1 MRRFALLLSLVTA
14 ASPALAASPTETVAQ
29 FHAALAAGKVEQ
41 ASALL
46 SPSIQIYE
54 SGYVERSR
62 DEYVGHHLKSDIEF
76 AKATRSKV
84 LQHSERIDGKLAL
97 VMQES
102 ETSGTFKGK
111 PVHLFGT
118 ETALLEQQG
127 DNWVIVHIHW
137 SSRKG
142 K

>member
-1 MRRFALLLSLVTA
+1 MRTLALLFSLISVSST
-14 ASPALAASPTETVAQ
+14 ALAASPTETLAQ
-29 FHAALAAGKVEQ
+29 FHEALAAGKSEQ

-46 SPSIQIYE
+46 SPTIQIYE

-76 AKATRSKV
+76 AKATKNKI
-84 LQHSERIDGKLAL
+84 LKQNERVDGKLAV

-102 ETSGTFKGK
+102 ETTGTFKGK

-127 DNWVIVHIHW
+127 DSWVIVHVHW
-137 SSRKG
+137 SSRKA

>member
-1 MRRFALLLSLVTA
+1 MRTLALLFSLISVSST
-14 ASPALAASPTETVAQ
+14 ALAASPTETLAQ
-29 FHAALAAGKVEQ
+29 FHEALAAGKSEQ

-46 SPSIQIYE
+46 SPTIQIYE

-76 AKATRSKV
+76 AKATKNKI
-84 LQHSERIDGKLAL
+84 LKQNERVDGKLAV

-102 ETSGTFKGK
+102 ETTGSFKGK

-127 DNWVIVHIHW
+127 DSWVIVHVHW
-137 SSRKG
+137 SSRKA

>member
-1 MRRFALLLSLVTA
+1 MRTLAVLFSLVTA
-14 ASPALAASPTETVAQ
+14 ASPVLAASPTEIVAQ
-29 FHAALAAGKVEQ
+29 FHEALVAGKSEQ

-46 SPSIQIYE
+46 SPAIQIYE

-62 DEYVGHHLKSDIEF
+62 DEYVEHHLKSDIEF
-76 AKATRSKV
+76 AKVTKNKV
-84 LQHSERIDGKLAL
+84 IKQSERVDGKLAV

-102 ETSGTFKGK
+102 ETTGTFKGK

-118 ETALLEQQG
+118 ETVLLELQG
-127 DNWVIVHIHW
+127 DNWIIVHIHW

>member
-1 MRRFALLLSLVTA
+1 MRLPVLLFSLSILSAPV
-14 ASPALAASPTETVAQ
+14 LAASPTETLAQ
-29 FHAALAAGKVEQ
+29 FHEALAAGKSEQ

-46 SPSIQIYE
+46 SPGIQIYE

-76 AKATRSKV
+76 AKATKNKI
-84 LQHSERIDGKLAL
+84 LKQSERVEGKLAV

-102 ETSGTFKGK
+102 ETTGTFKGK

-118 ETALLEQQG
+118 ETALLEHQG
-127 DNWVIVHIHW
+127 DSWVIVHIHW

>member
-1 MRRFALLLSLVTA
+1 MRALALLFSMMATL
-14 ASPALAASPTETVAQ
+14 PALAASPTETLAQ
-29 FHAALAAGKVEQ
+29 FHEALAAGKPEQ

-46 SPSIQIYE
+46 SPSVQIYE

-62 DEYVGHHLKSDIEF
+62 AEYVGHHLKSDMEF
-76 AKATRSKV
+76 ARTTRNKV
-84 LQHSERIDGKLAL
+84 LKQSERVNGKLAV

-102 ETSGTFKGK
+102 ETTGTFKGK

-127 DNWVIVHIHW
+127 DSWVIVHIHW

>member
-1 MRRFALLLSLVTA
+1 MRLPVLLFSLSILS
-14 ASPALAASPTETVAQ
+14 ASALAASPTETLAQ
-29 FHAALAAGKVEQ
+29 FHEALAAGKSEQ

-46 SPSIQIYE
+46 SPGIQIYE

-76 AKATRSKV
+76 AKATKNKV
-84 LQHSERIDGKLAL
+84 LKQSERVEGKLAV
-97 VMQES
+97 VMRES
-102 ETSGTFKGK
+102 ETKGTFKGK

>member
-1 MRRFALLLSLVTA
+1 MRLPVLLFSLSILSA
-14 ASPALAASPTETVAQ
+14 PALAASPTETLAQ
-29 FHAALAAGKVEQ
+29 FHDALAAGKSEQ

-46 SPSIQIYE
+46 SPGIQIYE

-76 AKATRSKV
+76 AKATKNKV
-84 LQHSERIDGKLAL
+84 LKQSERVEGKLAV
-97 VMQES
+97 VMRES
-102 ETSGTFKGK
+102 ETTGTFKGK

>member
-1 MRRFALLLSLVTA
+1 MRKFALLLCVMAISAPV
-14 ASPALAASPTETVAQ
+14 LAASPTETLTQ
-29 FHAALAAGKVEQ
+29 FHEALATGKSEQ

-46 SPSIQIYE
+46 SPAIQIYE

-62 DEYVGHHLKSDIEF
+62 DEYVGHHLKSDIDF
-76 AKATRSKV
+76 AKATKNKI
-84 LQHSERIDGKLAL
+84 LKQSERVDGKLAV

-102 ETSGTFKGK
+102 ETTGSYKGK

-137 SSRKG
+137 SSRKA

>member
-1 MRRFALLLSLVTA
+1 MRAFALLFSLVTVT
-14 ASPALAASPTETVAQ
+14 SPVLAASPTETLAQ
-29 FHAALAAGKVEQ
+29 FHDALAAGKSEQ

-46 SPSIQIYE
+46 SPSVQIYE

-76 AKATRSKV
+76 SKATRNKI
-84 LQHSERIDGKLAL
+84 LKQSERVDGKLAV

-102 ETSGTFKGK
+102 ETTGTFKGK

-127 DNWVIVHIHW
+127 DDWLIVHIHW

>member
-1 MRRFALLLSLVTA
+1 VCYGDIC
-14 ASPALAASPTETVAQ
+14 ASARCFPTETLTQ
-29 FHAALAAGKVEQ
+29 FHEALAAGKSEQ
-41 ASALL
+41 AGALL
-46 SPSIQIYE
+46 SPAIQIYE

-62 DEYVGHHLKSDIEF
+62 DEYVGHHLKSDIDF
-76 AKATRSKV
+76 AKATKNKV
-84 LQHSERIDGKLAL
+84 LKQSERVDGKLAV

-102 ETSGTFKGK
+102 ETTGSYKGK

-137 SSRKG
+137 SSRKA